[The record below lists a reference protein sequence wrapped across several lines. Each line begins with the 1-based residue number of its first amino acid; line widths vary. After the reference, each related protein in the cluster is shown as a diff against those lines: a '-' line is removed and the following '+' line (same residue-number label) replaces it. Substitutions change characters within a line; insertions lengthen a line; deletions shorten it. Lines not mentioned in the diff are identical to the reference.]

1 MTRGLW
7 FASLLATLFGA
18 WGAAR
23 AGAIPGPACATP
35 GPYPSGPRP
44 TEADGPTKWYVYDA
58 SNRCIRQYDPRGP
71 VTTYR
76 YVGHALPGSG
86 A

>member
-1 MTRGLW
+1 MTRRHW
-7 FASLLATLFGA
+7 FASLFAALPRA

-23 AGAIPGPACATP
+23 ARAIPRPASPAP
-35 GPYPSGPRP
+35 GPDPDGPSLKD
-44 TEADGPTKWYVYDA
+44 ADGPTTWYVYDA

-71 VTTYR
+71 GTTSR
-76 YVGHALPGSG
+76 HVGHARPGSG

>member
-1 MTRGLW
+1 MTGRHW
-7 FASLLATLFGA
+7 FASLLASLFGA

-23 AGAIPGPACATP
+23 ARGISGPASPAPGPDA
-35 GPYPSGPRP
+35 GGPRL
-44 TEADGPTKWYVYDA
+44 TDADGLTTWYVYDA

-76 YVGHALPGSG
+76 FVGDARPGSG